1 MVTVMETLLAM
12 VIRILEFVVAL
23 GVIIF
28 LHELGHY
35 LFTRLFKIEVEEFG
49 FGLPPRMLRLFKL
62 GGTEFT
68 LNWIPFGA
76 FVRPKGES
84 DPDVPDGMSA
94 ASPVKRLLILLG
106 GPLFNLVTAVILF
119 ATVFSLSAAP
129 LRGLVSIVEVVPG
142 SPAEQA
148 GILPEDY
155 IVAVEG
161 QRITDSSQLSNII
174 NANRGVEIDLTYRR
188 AGQETTVKATPRVN
202 PPEGQGSLGITMG
215 AAAVRV
221 NWLEA
226 VPYAAYEVY
235 YQAKALV
242 SLPGMLIRGEI
253 PAEQARMVGPVGM
266 ENIFNRMRVE
276 DRNAEETNPS
286 GVPLLTLNFLA
297 VISAALG
304 ITNLLPI
311 PALDGGRIL
320 FVLPELITRKRIP
333 ARYENMINLI
343 GFATLILL
351 MVVITAQDII
361 NPIQLR

>member
-1 MVTVMETLLAM
+1 
-12 VIRILEFVVAL
+12 
-23 GVIIF
+23 
-28 LHELGHY
+28 
-35 LFTRLFKIEVEEFG
+35 
-49 FGLPPRMLRLFKL
+49 
-62 GGTEFT
+62 
-68 LNWIPFGA
+68 
-76 FVRPKGES
+76 
-84 DPDVPDGMSA
+84 MSA
-94 ASPVKRLLILLG
+94 ASPIKRLLILLG
-106 GPLFNLVTAVILF
+106 GPLFNVITAVILF

-148 GILPEDY
+148 GILPEDF
-155 IVAVEG
+155 IVAVQG
-161 QRITDSSQLSNII
+161 QRITDTAQLSTII
-174 NANRGVEIDLTYRR
+174 NANKGVEIDLTYRR
-188 AGQETTVKATPRVN
+188 AGQDTTIQTTPRLN
-202 PPEGQGSLGITMG
+202 PPEGEGALGITMG

-221 NWLEA
+221 SWLEA

-235 YQAKALV
+235 FQAKSLV
-242 SLPGMLIRGEI
+242 ALPGMLIRGEI
-253 PAEQARMVGPVGM
+253 PAEQARVVGPVGM

-276 DRNAEETNPS
+276 DRNAEENNPS
-286 GVPLLTLNFLA
+286 GVPLMTLNFLA